1 MVSQL
6 NSPLK
11 DTKDTLQQLKSISS
25 RLSYEARAVDQ
36 LINHEISKSADADK
50 RTWSQ
55 AERIEQLESILQH
68 IDDAVDCIKR
78 TM

>member
-1 MVSQL
+1 MIAQL
-6 NSPLK
+6 NSPSK
-11 DTKDTLQQLKSISS
+11 TTLEQLKSISS
-25 RLSYEARAVDQ
+25 RLSYEARAVDY

-50 RTWSQ
+50 RSWSE
-55 AERIEQLESILQH
+55 AERIEQLEIILQH

>member
-11 DTKDTLQQLKSISS
+11 TTLQQLKSISS
-25 RLSYEARAVDQ
+25 RLSYESRAVGY
-36 LINHEISKSADADK
+36 LINHEISKSAAEK

-68 IDDAVDCIKR
+68 IDDAIYCIKR

>member
-11 DTKDTLQQLKSISS
+11 TTLQQLKSISS
-25 RLSYEARAVDQ
+25 RLSYEARVVDQ
-36 LINHEISKSADADK
+36 LINHEISKSAAEK

-55 AERIEQLESILQH
+55 AERIEQLEIILQH
-68 IDDAVDCIKR
+68 IDDAIYSIKR